1 MKSLKSFVTC
11 AAGLFAVFSAQA
23 QTAFQ
28 NLDFESANP
37 VPIVG
42 SQYYPYAV
50 TPASALPGW
59 SGSIDGVPVSLVF
72 LNDYALGTASID
84 IFGPGWNSVNPGII
98 DGNYTVMLQAGANP
112 QGGSA
117 GVNASLSQNGTIPA
131 NAMSLEFEAWS
142 MIANAT
148 LSVSFAGNSLSPV
161 GLSSGVSPSGQS
173 YTLYGADISAYA
185 GQSGQL
191 QFTDVYSGQGLNG
204 IELDDITFSTIP
216 EPSTLALL
224 FMGGMA
230 FGVRSW
236 RKSVKASRQDHKA

>member
-1 MKSLKSFVTC
+1 
-11 AAGLFAVFSAQA
+11 
-23 QTAFQ
+23 
-28 NLDFESANP
+28 
-37 VPIVG
+37 
-42 SQYYPYAV
+42 
-50 TPASALPGW
+50 
-59 SGSIDGVPVSLVF
+59 
-72 LNDYALGTASID
+72 
-84 IFGPGWNSVNPGII
+84 
-98 DGNYTVMLQAGANP
+98 
-112 QGGSA
+112 
-117 GVNASLSQNGTIPA
+117 
-131 NAMSLEFEAWS
+131 MSLEFEAWS